1 MGVKFHEKAIAIY
14 GVAQI
19 AEGNSAIKTTA
30 QTVGTV
36 STTVAS
42 ATVTGVGTAFLTEL
56 TPNAYMFD
64 PTGAIIGQVKTVASD
79 TSATLYEVV
88 PASATAQSAG
98 VMAVATAVSSVEFS
112 TGLGPKNAL
121 AVLNLNYSTELESE
135 AFQYTGDEL
144 DRDETTVI
152 KDKYAKF
159 DFETFIPAL
168 GTIAGTDPTVYEIPM
183 PDWFQA
189 AGMAAVLSTGS
200 GGYVK
205 YTNGVASNVYMTI
218 EVRRSSPDLA
228 SVYLQKSFVVTDGRG
243 NVDLDDTMGTKGK
256 LKWNFQGNL
265 ATIADK
271 TTIVPNF
278 VDQKT
283 TIAGSIKSS
292 TITLSELTLYTDAN
306 EPAVAGTSNVCFDK
320 LNAPNVSGFE
330 YSRYLTGCGDGW
342 SKGAVPTDVT
352 ITIIE
357 DKAGATYN
365 PDDQLEVNHKLT
377 LRYGSTTGFK
387 VEKTFKKLQLAKVTN
402 SKVANYSGQDLAF
415 RNIGVT
421 ELKLY

>member
-1 MGVKFHEKAIAIY
+1 MGVKFHEKAIAVY

-30 QTVGTV
+30 QTTGTVTTTVGSPNLVGTN
-36 STTVAS
+36 
-42 ATVTGVGTAFLTEL
+42 TAFSTEL
-56 TPNAYMFD
+56 TPNAYIFD
-64 PTGAIIGQVKTVASD
+64 PTGAIIGQVKTVTTD
-79 TSATLYEVV
+79 TAAILYDDV
-88 PASATAQSAG
+88 PASATIQSAG
-98 VMAVATAVSSVEFS
+98 VMAVATAVNNVAFS

-121 AVLNLNYSTELESE
+121 AVLNLNYSTELETE

-144 DRDETTVI
+144 DRDETTVV

-205 YTNGVASNVYMTI
+205 YTNGVASNAYMTI

-228 SVYLQKSFVVTDGRG
+228 SAYLQKSFVVIDGRG

-265 ATIADK
+265 AAIADK

-283 TIAGSIKSS
+283 TIAGSIKST

-306 EPAVAGTSNVCFDK
+306 EPAVVDTSNVCFDK

-365 PDDQLEVNHKLT
+365 PDNQLENNHKLT
-377 LRYGSTTGFK
+377 LRYGSTTGYK
-387 VEKTFKKLQLAKVTN
+387 VEKTFKKLQLAKVSN
-402 SKVANYSGQDLAF
+402 SKVANYSGQDLSF

-421 ELKLY
+421 ELKLS